1 MVEWYPGEAMKDFVY
16 ILDTMHETSKRIFEK
31 KKRAL
36 YGQDEAALNE
46 SEREEGDLGP
56 LMQGKD
62 IMSILRERGPRI
74 SAKLLFA
81 HRVLQ
86 SRQTLWPIETTSCKT
101 TSCSHRCR
109 TCTLSIHV
117 PTWF

>member
-36 YGQDEAALNE
+36 YGRDEAALNE

-62 IMSILRERGPRI
+62 IMSILR
-74 SAKLLFA
+74 KLLLHQPVHCIF
-81 HRVLQ
+81 RPTF
-86 SRQTLWPIETTSCKT
+86 TLC
-101 TSCSHRCR
+101 
-109 TCTLSIHV
+109 
-117 PTWF
+117 